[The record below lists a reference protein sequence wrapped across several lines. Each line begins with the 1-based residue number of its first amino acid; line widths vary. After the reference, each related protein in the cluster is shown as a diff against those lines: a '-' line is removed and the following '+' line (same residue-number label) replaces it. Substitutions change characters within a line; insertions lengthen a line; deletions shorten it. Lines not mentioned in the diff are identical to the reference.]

1 MKTGF
6 LDKLIARLD
15 RLDPDNLQAHFLH
28 LARERG
34 FLETVFHALQEGVI
48 VLDGQGRIRFANRAA
63 ERLLGIPSEWEDLPI
78 RRFLRELDWGH
89 LIDPQGEEGSQV
101 MMREVEVR
109 YPSHRFLSLYG
120 VPLAGA
126 EERGAVLI
134 VRDVT
139 RERQKEA
146 TSLESERLRAITLLA
161 GGVAHEIG
169 NPLNSLT
176 IHLQLMQRELAA
188 LPEPGRK
195 PMEDL
200 LQVAAQEVERL
211 DGILHQFLRAVRPVT
226 LTLESAEPR
235 KILEETVDFLGH
247 EIADRGVRVE
257 IESADPLP
265 SIRVDRGQIRQAF
278 FNLIKNAV
286 EAMPGGGVLHLSLS
300 SDDRMVAITFRDTGS
315 GIQPETLSRIF
326 DPYYTTKAGGS
337 GLGMMIVQRVLR
349 DHGGELD
356 IRSEPG
362 RGTHLT
368 LFLPREDRLV
378 RLLPERGVEK
388 AVSGMES
395 GSTSE
400 TGEGVPG

>member
-1 MKTGF
+1 
-6 LDKLIARLD
+6 
-15 RLDPDNLQAHFLH
+15 
-28 LARERG
+28 
-34 FLETVFHALQEGVI
+34 
-48 VLDGQGRIRFANRAA
+48 
-63 ERLLGIPSEWEDLPI
+63 
-78 RRFLRELDWGH
+78 
-89 LIDPQGEEGSQV
+89 
-101 MMREVEVR
+101 
-109 YPSHRFLSLYG
+109 
-120 VPLAGA
+120 
-126 EERGAVLI
+126 
-134 VRDVT
+134 
-139 RERQKEA
+139 
-146 TSLESERLRAITLLA
+146 
-161 GGVAHEIG
+161 VAHEIG

-388 AVSGMES
+388 AVSGIES